1 MCLSVVLKPAR
12 MSQDTNHQRVRTA
25 RRAGMMVLLV
35 IIAWTI
41 GAVTIGVLRGPI
53 EQAANVVDSPEG

>member
-1 MCLSVVLKPAR
+1 
-12 MSQDTNHQRVRTA
+12 
-25 RRAGMMVLLV
+25 MMVLLV

-53 EQAANVVDSPEG
+53 EQAANVIDSPEG